1 MVSMNVVES
10 TPHATN
16 CREHRILFLFSGAA
30 NRKRIVGEIAR
41 GENADT
47 ALRGANHIAGAE
59 FIDVEATVR
68 GMVPTWF
75 YHLLPWQARSI
86 VLYPRMF
93 AYDVIIAQ
101 DDLLLGYLVS
111 LTARFLH
118 KKTRW
123 FCIVVN
129 SSVLIRRHTAHLMRL
144 FMLKT
149 FWKSYTR
156 IICLSREQL
165 EDLARIG
172 ISRERLVF
180 VPFGIDADFYAP
192 VDNSHE
198 EDFIL
203 SVGRDL
209 GRDYPTLLEAAKR
222 SNHPFVIVAARKN
235 LSADTPLPPNVSMRY
250 DLPLTEVRDLYARA
264 KMVVVVSKEEDAPE
278 GSDCSGQTVILDAM
292 AAGKVVIATERSWMR
307 DYFTPDKELV
317 IVAPHDPATLAA
329 AIERLWSDVQ
339 ERVRMAAA
347 GRAKVQGH
355 YTTKTFA
362 AALQDIV
369 IPSPQ

>member
-1 MVSMNVVES
+1 MQ
-10 TPHATN
+10 P
-16 CREHRILFLFSGAA
+16 RILFLFSGAA
-30 NRKRIVGEIAR
+30 NRRRILEEVAH
-41 GENADT
+41 GENANT
-47 ALRGANHIAGAE
+47 ALRGANHIEGAE
-59 FIDVEATVR
+59 FIDIEATVR
-68 GMVPTWF
+68 SMVPAWF
-75 YHLLPWQARSI
+75 YRLLPWQARSI

-93 AYDVIIAQ
+93 AYDAIIAQ

-111 LTARFLH
+111 LTARFLR

-129 SSVLIRRHTAHLMRL
+129 SSVLIRRHAAHPVRL

-149 FWKSYTR
+149 FWKSYAR
-156 IICLSREQL
+156 IVCLSREQL

-172 ISRERLVF
+172 IPRERLVF
-180 VPFGIDADFYAP
+180 VPFGIDADFYAS

-209 GRDYPTLLEAAKR
+209 GRDYSTLLEAAKR

-235 LSADTPLPPNVSMRY
+235 LSEDTPLPPNVSVRY

-292 AAGKVVIATERSWMR
+292 AAGKAVIATERSWMK
-307 DYFTPDKELV
+307 DYFSPGTELLV
-317 IVAPHDPATLAA
+317 VPSHDSEALVA
-329 AIERLWSDVQ
+329 AIERLWSDAQ
-339 ERVRMAAA
+339 ERMRMAAA
-347 GRAKVQGH
+347 GRAKVQER
-355 YTTKTFA
+355 YTTQVFA
-362 AALQDIV
+362 GALEHLC
-369 IPSPQ
+369 SL